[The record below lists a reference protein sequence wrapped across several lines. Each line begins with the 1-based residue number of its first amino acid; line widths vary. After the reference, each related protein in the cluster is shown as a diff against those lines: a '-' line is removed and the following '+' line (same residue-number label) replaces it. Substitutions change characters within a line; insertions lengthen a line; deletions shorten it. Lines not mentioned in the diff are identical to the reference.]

1 MAEITKEELTD
12 AIRAALEIVPSV
24 GFTFHTVKVDETG
37 TVCNEFEG
45 SANFERHVHRELTQE
60 SGLPTRMY
68 CFWGARI
75 EFSKPQVTVGLTTA
89 GQKKAKAVI
98 LTKSTENPHGEV
110 PDRKL

>member
-1 MAEITKEELTD
+1 MPDPTKKELAD
-12 AIRAALEIVPSV
+12 AIRNALEIVPGA
-24 GFTFHTVKVDETG
+24 GFTFHTVKVDEIG

-45 SANFERHVHRELTQE
+45 AANFERHVHKELTQE

-98 LTKSTENPHGEV
+98 LTKSSENPHGEV
-110 PDRKL
+110 PDMKL